1 MVTIWCAALIEESGS
16 VLVSFFCCCFALIF
30 FFGCQLDP
38 EGSHFYR
45 AKKPVVFT
53 QEMAFR

>member
-16 VLVSFFCCCFALIF
+16 VLVSFFLLLFCFNF